1 MFFNHDDVIALFL
14 AIIFLPCLAVVIT
27 RVLNFVPSF
36 MISLL
41 KSVKNPS
48 IIYSDDY
55 IDSSNIANS
64 RIADSSIANSDF
76 GSKTLVDRVNEK

>member
-1 MFFNHDDVIALFL
+1 MFLNHDDVIALFL
-14 AIIFLPCLAVVIT
+14 VMIFLPCLAVIIT
-27 RVLNFVPSF
+27 KILNFVPSF
-36 MISLL
+36 MVSLL

-48 IIYSDDY
+48 LVYSDDY
-55 IDSSNIANS
+55 IDSSRIANS

>member
-27 RVLNFVPSF
+27 RIINFVPSF
-36 MISLL
+36 MRSVLR
-41 KSVKNPS
+41 SVKNPS

-55 IDSSNIANS
+55 IDSSNITNS
-64 RIADSSIANSDF
+64 RLVDSDF